1 MVAQSEWVALIDD
14 SIWPPYCRSI
24 VLGFSCIFCTAFC
37 ISSALFRP
45 GSSILSI
52 SEWSLALMRLCT
64 SEYAACMFGSFV
76 DTGVGFDQALG
87 AAL

>member
-1 MVAQSEWVALIDD
+1 
-14 SIWPPYCRSI
+14 
-24 VLGFSCIFCTAFC
+24 
-37 ISSALFRP
+37 
-45 GSSILSI
+45 LSI